1 MTEEDAQQQEE
12 SQSERQA
19 PNEGAENAGENQ
31 QEVAGARQT
40 PGGGQDYNRSR

>member
-19 PNEGAENAGENQ
+19 PNEGAENVRESQ
-31 QEVAGARQT
+31 QEVAGAHET